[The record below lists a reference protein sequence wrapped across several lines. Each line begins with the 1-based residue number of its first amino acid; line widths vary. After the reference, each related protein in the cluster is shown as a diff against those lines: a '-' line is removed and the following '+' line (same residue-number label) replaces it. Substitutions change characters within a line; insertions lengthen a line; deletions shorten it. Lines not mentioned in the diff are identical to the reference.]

1 MRWEAPYRSLP
12 TTSTWGS
19 CGPASRVKLAKPWLQ
34 SCVSV
39 SDGTPGYPGVR
50 IRCLYPGRVALP
62 LRAFILYLVSA
73 EKCVFG
79 ADLLAKLARVTVL
92 ADPES
97 KSRICCWSF

>member
-1 MRWEAPYRSLP
+1 MQWEALYLSSP

-19 CGPASRVKLAKPWLQ
+19 CGPASRVKLARPWSQ

-39 SDGTPGYPGVR
+39 SDGYTGVR
-50 IRCLYPGRVALP
+50 IRCLYPERAALP
-62 LRAFILYLVSA
+62 LRAFILYFVSA

-97 KSRICCWSF
+97 KSRICCSLF